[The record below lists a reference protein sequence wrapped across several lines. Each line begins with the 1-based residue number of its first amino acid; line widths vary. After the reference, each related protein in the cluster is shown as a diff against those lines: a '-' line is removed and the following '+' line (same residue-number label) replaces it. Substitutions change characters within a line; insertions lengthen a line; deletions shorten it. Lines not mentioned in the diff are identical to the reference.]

1 MQNREVKIRDND
13 SVRETG
19 KRRQVRTANP
29 SCGGPLQSE
38 LRFERENKIR
48 VR

>member
-1 MQNREVKIRDND
+1 MTACEKPE
-13 SVRETG
+13 SGVRFA
-19 KRRQVRTANP
+19 TANP